1 MVCSLSIIYFILSL
15 VSLHEQSLTSL
26 HAKSSPVPI
35 KRRQSSNKSITSPFT
50 SPVSVIL
57 WYKYIF
63 SPLPHSFLL
72 SLSSFLPSS
81 LSLSLSSLAW
91 IWFIWSETFLS
102 FFWSSSL
109 SCYWKQYVTLLPK
122 NTLKCYYF

>member
-57 WYKYIF
+57 CYKYIF

-81 LSLSLSSLAW
+81 LSLVISLDLVHLVRNVSLLLLVL
-91 IWFIWSETFLS
+91 LS
-102 FFWSSSL
+102 L
-109 SCYWKQYVTLLPK
+109 MLLEVVSHII
-122 NTLKCYYF
+122 T